1 MIKKVLF
8 SLIFLCLCIAV
19 PLALMGYK
27 HVDLGSGFIGFM
39 SNCSHE
45 LESFKIG
52 IPDIPPIP
60 KIDFLASS
68 GGLEVLFNI
77 LNAIIGFFNV
87 IINIINIGCDVI
99 NIVIS
104 LVQFIVIV
112 IKNLIWFKDSLQN
125 TPLPVV

>member
-1 MIKKVLF
+1 MIKKILF

-19 PLALMGYK
+19 PLALIGFK

-52 IPDIPPIP
+52 IPDIPQIP
-60 KIDFLASS
+60 KIDVLVDN

-77 LNAIIGFFNV
+77 LNAIIGFFN
-87 IINIINIGCDVI
+87 INNNIKETNNSI
-99 NIVIS
+99 ENI
-104 LVQFIVIV
+104 
-112 IKNLIWFKDSLQN
+112 K
-125 TPLPVV
+125 